1 MHPLTSGNLLEII
14 VRKKL
19 DEKLLEM
26 ISLADGHTDKQ
37 ILEYLKIAQE
47 NKFSEEEYVLKEMI
61 FEIGK
66 AQILA
71 VTSKNGKNHKEA
83 DLENYLMRTGLDAI
97 RPGLKALKNQHA
109 IDSGIVDILARNGR
123 EMIGVELKADKYD
136 SKAVHAQL
144 RAYLNDS
151 ELDSVIFVAP
161 EIKPALFNSLKQEF
175 ESGKIEFYQLKK
187 EGELFTFKQITEE
200 NLPEAKH
207 KKLDFKRK
215 KREKNSETI
224 RVTNKIQSTLG
235 EIKHVKPFKVND
247 DLVDLFDELKE
258 RKLTISLEDFNALK
272 ELSFMDSNDNI
283 IVKSV
288 TRSYH
293 HLFGEDMPKLERLVG
308 ICNPENTDVTKRIA
322 EFSKKFFDDSGK
334 QVEELV
340 KAHIHYVMPTVLLQ
354 NVLDIPTLKN
364 LDPIEGGKYLEK
376 FKNSFKLAED
386 KTKKLKVAYK
396 KRRLQGTPFF
406 GHGVDE
412 TISGFYL
419 DLLLT
424 YTDMH
429 IKKAEILRKVD
440 TQLGNLFLSY
450 LSSPINAVMNRGYAA
465 KDYENGLDN
474 ALYKFALLK
483 PLEKNESDLIR
494 AASLE
499 VSIPK
504 HILLGIKGMEFVF
517 NELMSYLTVEASIDA
532 SFKPQIKSNDE
543 TDIYSAITG
552 NRNGSTFSE
561 DSLKRIEYFVEDME
575 KFGFDTEKR
584 NLLAQ
589 EFKNFKLFKR
599 VHSENPSDLQ
609 VRNFF
614 DDVTLKY
621 VSHGL
626 VPSSDALETLYAN
639 KN

>member
-1 MHPLTSGNLLEII
+1 
-14 VRKKL
+14 
-19 DEKLLEM
+19 
-26 ISLADGHTDKQ
+26 
-37 ILEYLKIAQE
+37 
-47 NKFSEEEYVLKEMI
+47 
-61 FEIGK
+61 
-66 AQILA
+66 
-71 VTSKNGKNHKEA
+71 
-83 DLENYLMRTGLDAI
+83 
-97 RPGLKALKNQHA
+97 
-109 IDSGIVDILARNGR
+109 
-123 EMIGVELKADKYD
+123 
-136 SKAVHAQL
+136 
-144 RAYLNDS
+144 
-151 ELDSVIFVAP
+151 
-161 EIKPALFNSLKQEF
+161 
-175 ESGKIEFYQLKK
+175 
-187 EGELFTFKQITEE
+187 
-200 NLPEAKH
+200 
-207 KKLDFKRK
+207 
-215 KREKNSETI
+215 
-224 RVTNKIQSTLG
+224 
-235 EIKHVKPFKVND
+235 
-247 DLVDLFDELKE
+247 
-258 RKLTISLEDFNALK
+258 
-272 ELSFMDSNDNI
+272 
-283 IVKSV
+283 
-288 TRSYH
+288 
-293 HLFGEDMPKLERLVG
+293 
-308 ICNPENTDVTKRIA
+308 
-322 EFSKKFFDDSGK
+322 
-334 QVEELV
+334 
-340 KAHIHYVMPTVLLQ
+340 
-354 NVLDIPTLKN
+354 
-364 LDPIEGGKYLEK
+364 
-376 FKNSFKLAED
+376 
-386 KTKKLKVAYK
+386 
-396 KRRLQGTPFF
+396 
-406 GHGVDE
+406 
-412 TISGFYL
+412 
-419 DLLLT
+419 
-424 YTDMH
+424 
-429 IKKAEILRKVD
+429 
-440 TQLGNLFLSY
+440 
-450 LSSPINAVMNRGYAA
+450 MNRGYAA